1 MRLLIPIIVIL
12 AGGALAF
19 YLNSEG
25 DFSHALDDFTE
36 TVKTLGESTEEPVTF
51 RVWLHEVEANPLLPN
66 GAKWDQ
72 DGSAPDLSAELY
84 WQEIRLLETGLAKDS
99 LISRWSPNNL
109 SVSKLLDG
117 SVNQSDFES
126 VATLRTVENTFLE
139 VAVFENDPVQ
149 RSFVGLVRIPA
160 TALQEGIVNLPI
172 HRNGIV
178 YLKLA
183 VAPGSG
189 ELELLNRQRNPDSF
203 EWITEQPEYT
213 KSSVERSV
221 DSVSKDL
228 EAWGA
233 KGRRALEELLT
244 PDGE

>member
-19 YLNSEG
+19 YLNLNG
-25 DFSHALDDFTE
+25 DLSHALDDLTE
-36 TVKTLGESTEEPVTF
+36 KVKTLGESPEEPVIF
-51 RVWLHEVEANPLLPN
+51 RVWLHEVEANPLLPD

-72 DGSAPDLSAELY
+72 DGSPPDLSAELY
-84 WQEIRLLETGLAKDS
+84 WQKIRLLEVKPAVDS
-99 LISRWSPNNL
+99 LISSWSPNNL
-109 SVSKLLDG
+109 SMDLLKG
-117 SVNQSDFES
+117 SVKFES

-139 VAVFENDPVQ
+139 IAVYENDPVQ

-160 TALQEGIVNLPI
+160 TALQKGIVNLPI

-189 ELELLNRQRNPDSF
+189 KLELLNRQRNPDSF

-221 DSVSKDL
+221 ESVSKDL

-244 PDGE
+244 SDGE

>member
-1 MRLLIPIIVIL
+1 MRLLVPIIVIL
-12 AGGALAF
+12 AGGVLAF
-19 YLNSEG
+19 YFNSNG
-25 DFSHALDDFTE
+25 SFSHAVDDFTE
-36 TVKTLGESTEEPVTF
+36 TVNSLGESTNEPVVY
-51 RVWLHEVEANPLLPN
+51 RVWLHEVEATPVLPD

-84 WQEIRLLETGLAKDS
+84 WQEIRLLETGVAKDS
-99 LISRWSPNNL
+99 LISRWSPTNL
-109 SVSKLLDG
+109 SVGKLLDG

-139 VAVFENDPVQ
+139 VAVFENDLVQ

-160 TALQEGIVNLPI
+160 TALQKGLVNLPI
-172 HRNGIV
+172 NRNGIA

-183 VAPGSG
+183 VASGSG
-189 ELELLNRQRNPDSF
+189 ELELSNRQRDLDSF
-203 EWITEQPEYT
+203 DWVIQQPEYT

-233 KGRRALEELLT
+233 KGQRALEQLLT
-244 PDGE
+244 PDEE

>member
-1 MRLLIPIIVIL
+1 MRLLVPIIVIL

-25 DFSHALDDFTE
+25 DFSHAVDDFTE
-36 TVKTLGESTEEPVTF
+36 TVNSLGESTNEPVVY
-51 RVWLHEVEANPLLPN
+51 RVWLHEVEATPVLPD

-84 WQEIRLLETGLAKDS
+84 WQEIRLLETGVAKDS
-99 LISRWSPNNL
+99 LISRWSPTNL
-109 SVSKLLDG
+109 SVGKLLDG

-139 VAVFENDPVQ
+139 VAVFENDLVQ

-160 TALQEGIVNLPI
+160 TALQKGIVNLPI
-172 HRNGIV
+172 NRNGIA

-183 VAPGSG
+183 VASGSG
-189 ELELLNRQRNPDSF
+189 ELELSNWQRDLDTF
-203 EWITEQPEYT
+203 DWVIQQPEYT

-233 KGRRALEELLT
+233 KGQRALEQLLT
-244 PDGE
+244 PDEE

>member
-12 AGGALAF
+12 AGVALAF
-19 YLNSEG
+19 FLNSNG
-25 DFSHALDDFTE
+25 SFSYAVDDFTE
-36 TVKTLGESTEEPVTF
+36 KVKILGESTNEPVIF
-51 RVWLHEVEANPLLPN
+51 RVWLHEVEANSVLPN

-72 DGSAPDLSAELY
+72 DASAPDLSAELY

-99 LISRWSPNNL
+99 LISRWSPTNL
-109 SVSKLLDG
+109 SVGKLLDG

-126 VATLRTVENTFLE
+126 VATLRTVEGTYLE
-139 VAVFENDPVQ
+139 IAVYENDLVQ

-160 TALQEGIVNLPI
+160 TALQKGIVNLPI
-172 HRNGIV
+172 NRNGIA

-183 VAPGSG
+183 VVSGSG
-189 ELELLNRQRNPDSF
+189 ELELLNRQRNLDSF
-203 EWITEQPEYT
+203 EWLTEQPEYT

-228 EAWGA
+228 ETWGA

>member
-12 AGGALAF
+12 AGVALAF
-19 YLNSEG
+19 FLNSNG
-25 DFSHALDDFTE
+25 SFSYAVDDFTE
-36 TVKTLGESTEEPVTF
+36 KVKILGESTNEPVIF
-51 RVWLHEVEANPLLPN
+51 RVWLHEVEANPVLPN

-72 DGSAPDLSAELY
+72 DASAPDLSAELY

-99 LISRWSPNNL
+99 LISRWSPTNL
-109 SVSKLLDG
+109 SVGKLLDG

-126 VATLRTVENTFLE
+126 VATLRTVEGTYLE
-139 VAVFENDPVQ
+139 IAVYENDLVQ

-160 TALQEGIVNLPI
+160 TALQKGIVNLPI
-172 HRNGIV
+172 NRNGIA

-183 VAPGSG
+183 VVSGSG
-189 ELELLNRQRNPDSF
+189 ELELLNRQRNLDSF
-203 EWITEQPEYT
+203 EWLTEQPEYT

-228 EAWGA
+228 ETWGA

>member
-36 TVKTLGESTEEPVTF
+36 TVKTLGESTEEPVIF
-51 RVWLHEVEANPLLPN
+51 RVWLHEVEANPVLPH
-66 GAKWDQ
+66 GEKWDQ

-99 LISRWSPNNL
+99 LISRWSPTNL
-109 SVSKLLDG
+109 SVGKLLDG

-139 VAVFENDPVQ
+139 VAVYENDPVQ

-160 TALQEGIVNLPI
+160 TALQEGIVKMPI

-183 VAPGSG
+183 VVPGSG
-189 ELELLNRQRNPDSF
+189 ELELLSRQRNSDSF
-203 EWITEQPEYT
+203 EWVTEQPEYT

-228 EAWGA
+228 EAWGK

-244 PDGE
+244 SDGE

>member
-19 YLNSEG
+19 YLNSNG
-25 DFSHALDDFTE
+25 SFSYAVDDFTE
-36 TVKTLGESTEEPVTF
+36 KVKTLGESTNEPVVY
-51 RVWLHEVEANPLLPN
+51 RVWLHEVEANPVLPD

-84 WQEIRLLETGLAKDS
+84 WQEIRLLETGVAKDS
-99 LISRWSPNNL
+99 LISRWSPTNL
-109 SVSKLLDG
+109 SVGKLLDG

-126 VATLRTVENTFLE
+126 VATLRTVEGTYLE
-139 VAVFENDPVQ
+139 IAVYENDLVQ

-160 TALQEGIVNLPI
+160 TALQKGIVNLPI
-172 HRNGIV
+172 NRNGVV

-183 VAPGSG
+183 VVSGSG
-189 ELELLNRQRNPDSF
+189 ELELLNRQRNLDSF
-203 EWITEQPEYT
+203 EWLTQQPEYA

-233 KGRRALEELLT
+233 KGQRALEQLLT
-244 PDGE
+244 PDEE

>member
-19 YLNSEG
+19 YLNSNG
-25 DFSHALDDFTE
+25 GFSSAVDDFTE
-36 TVKTLGESTEEPVTF
+36 KVKTLGESTEEPVIF
-51 RVWLHEVEANPLLPN
+51 RAWLHEVEANPLLPD

-84 WQEIRLLETGLAKDS
+84 WQEIRLLETGVAKDS
-99 LISRWSPNNL
+99 LISRWSPTNL
-109 SVSKLLDG
+109 SVGKLLDG

-139 VAVFENDPVQ
+139 IAVYENDPVQ

-160 TALQEGIVNLPI
+160 TALKQGIVNLPI
-172 HRNGIV
+172 NRNGIV

-183 VAPGSG
+183 VVLGSG
-189 ELELLNRQRNPDSF
+189 ELDLLNRQRNPDSY
-203 EWITEQPEYT
+203 EWVTEQPEYT
-213 KSSVERSV
+213 KSSVELSV
-221 DSVSKDL
+221 ESISNDL
-228 EAWGA
+228 EVWGA
-233 KGRRALEELLT
+233 KGRRVLEDLLT
-244 PDGE
+244 LEGE

>member
-1 MRLLIPIIVIL
+1 MDLL
-12 AGGALAF
+12 
-19 YLNSEG
+19 
-25 DFSHALDDFTE
+25 
-36 TVKTLGESTEEPVTF
+36 K
-51 RVWLHEVEANPLLPN
+51 
-66 GAKWDQ
+66 
-72 DGSAPDLSAELY
+72 
-84 WQEIRLLETGLAKDS
+84 
-99 LISRWSPNNL
+99 
-109 SVSKLLDG
+109 G
-117 SVNQSDFES
+117 SVKFES

-139 VAVFENDPVQ
+139 IAVYENDPVQ

-160 TALQEGIVNLPI
+160 TALQKGIVNLPI

-189 ELELLNRQRNPDSF
+189 KLELLNRQRNPDSF

-221 DSVSKDL
+221 ESVSKDL

-244 PDGE
+244 SDGE

>member
-12 AGGALAF
+12 AGVALAF
-19 YLNSEG
+19 FLNSNG
-25 DFSHALDDFTE
+25 SFSYAVDDFTE
-36 TVKTLGESTEEPVTF
+36 KVKILGESTNEPVIF
-51 RVWLHEVEANPLLPN
+51 RVWLHEVEANSVLPN

-99 LISRWSPNNL
+99 LISRWSPTNL
-109 SVSKLLDG
+109 SVGKLLDG

-126 VATLRTVENTFLE
+126 VATLRTVEGTYLE
-139 VAVFENDPVQ
+139 IAVYENDLVQ

-160 TALQEGIVNLPI
+160 TALQKGIVNLPI
-172 HRNGIV
+172 NRNGIA

-183 VAPGSG
+183 VVSGSG
-189 ELELLNRQRNPDSF
+189 ELELLNRQRNLDSF
-203 EWITEQPEYT
+203 EWLTEQPEYT

-228 EAWGA
+228 ETWGA

>member
-36 TVKTLGESTEEPVTF
+36 TVKTLGESTEEPVIF
-51 RVWLHEVEANPLLPN
+51 RVWLHEVEANPVLPN

-99 LISRWSPNNL
+99 LISRWSPTNL
-109 SVSKLLDG
+109 SVGKLLDG

-126 VATLRTVENTFLE
+126 VATLRTVEGTYLE
-139 VAVFENDPVQ
+139 IAVYENDLVQ

-160 TALQEGIVNLPI
+160 TALQKGIVNLPI
-172 HRNGIV
+172 NRNGIA

-183 VAPGSG
+183 VVSGSG
-189 ELELLNRQRNPDSF
+189 ELELLNRQRNLDSF
-203 EWITEQPEYT
+203 EWLTEQPEYA

-233 KGRRALEELLT
+233 KGQRALEQLLT
-244 PDGE
+244 PDEE